1 MSAARRAAMSSSL
14 RCYTP
19 PVHVL
24 LGNIALMKRDGQAA
38 IREFQEYLKLDP
50 KSPMAQGVEA
60 MLKRIQQAQNRP
72 Q

>member
-1 MSAARRAAMSSSL
+1 
-14 RCYTP
+14 
-19 PVHVL
+19 
-24 LGNIALMKRDGQAA
+24 MKRDGQAA